1 MSKIFK
7 DHWEIFGENIVQCV
21 SVVAK
26 KKSSPLIGYTAQGI
40 GFRLSSHEKLCA
52 ERMKLLIKSIDDL
65 NKKVSK
71 LTEDVSKGKGVVSV
85 LVFLGALIAGVLGY
99 LNIK

>member
-1 MSKIFK
+1 M
-7 DHWEIFGENIVQCV
+7 
-21 SVVAK
+21 AK
-26 KKSSPLIGYTAQGI
+26 KKIKPLIGITAQGI
-40 GFRLSSHEKLCA
+40 GYRLSSHERLCA
-52 ERMKLLIKSIDDL
+52 ERMKLLIKQLDDL

-85 LVFLGALIAGVLGY
+85 LVFLGALVVGVLGY

>member
-1 MSKIFK
+1 MP
-7 DHWEIFGENIVQCV
+7 
-21 SVVAK
+21 K
-26 KKSSPLIGYTAQGI
+26 KKSSVATIGLGY
-40 GFRLSSHEKLCA
+40 RLSSHEKLCA

-71 LTEDVSKGKGVVSV
+71 LTTEMAQGQGAVKV
-85 LVFLGALIAGVLGY
+85 LMALGAIVVGILGY